1 MAEEREDFL
10 TEDADVP
17 GQKFCL
23 LSFLSPEK
31 VLANKDMFFFE
42 TFLKSF
48 ELSFRVKTFETYL
61 MNTIKGVNDKLN
73 SEADAAD
80 LKDLSGVAQTL
91 RDSRVRVDT
100 VMDSLQKYFKAKQDD
115 LTSTK
120 LKELYDD
127 FMFANKVK
135 LEEEFFTLNEFR
147 TSVRGLKIRGSYNS
161 KEEAVARSKKLQRSD
176 PVHNIFVA
184 EVGKWLPWDPAPS
197 DVPEQEYA
205 EEQLNTL
212 MKKYKENEEAR
223 ELFEREN
230 RETASKKKSID
241 VKPSENTVAEGSA
254 GAEGAEGAEGVAG
267 AAANPEYHSMFGSDG
282 PADLAIARKMAAKNL
297 D

>member
-10 TEDADVP
+10 MEDADVP

-31 VLANKDMFFFE
+31 LLANKDMFFFE

-73 SEADAAD
+73 SDADAAD
-80 LKDLSGVAQTL
+80 LKDLSGVAQSL
-91 RDSRVRVDT
+91 RDSRIRVDN
-100 VMDSLQKYFKAKQDD
+100 VMDSLQKYFKEKQTD
-115 LTSTK
+115 LTTTK

-127 FMFANKVK
+127 FMFANKEK
-135 LEEEFFTLNEFR
+135 LEEEFFTRNEFR
-147 TSVRGLKIRGSYNS
+147 TSVRGLKVRGSYNS

-176 PVHNIFVA
+176 PIHNIFVA
-184 EVGKWLPWDPAPS
+184 EVGKWLPWDPMPS
-197 DVPEQEYA
+197 EVQEQEYA

-230 RETASKKKSID
+230 RETASKKKTVE
-241 VKPSENTVAEGSA
+241 VKSPENTKTSETTL
-254 GAEGAEGAEGVAG
+254 E
-267 AAANPEYHSMFGSDG
+267 NPEYHSMFGSDG
-282 PADLAIARKMAAKNL
+282 PADLAIARKMAASNL

>member
-1 MAEEREDFL
+1 M
-10 TEDADVP
+10 EDADVP

-31 VLANKDMFFFE
+31 VLAKKDNFFFE
-42 TFLKSF
+42 KFLKSF

-61 MNTIKGVNDKLN
+61 MSTIKGVNDKLN
-73 SEADAAD
+73 ADADAAD
-80 LKDLSGVAQTL
+80 AKDLSGVAQTL
-91 RDSRVRVDT
+91 RDARVRVD
-100 VMDSLQKYFKAKQDD
+100 VIMDSLQKYYKEKQTD
-115 LTSTK
+115 LTSSK

-127 FMFANKVK
+127 FMFANKEK

-147 TSVRGLKIRGSYNS
+147 TSVRGLKVRGSYNS
-161 KEEAVARSKKLQRSD
+161 KEEAVARSKKLQRAD
-176 PVHNIFVA
+176 PIHNIFVA

-197 DVPEQEYA
+197 EVAEQEYA

-223 ELFEREN
+223 EMFEREN
-230 RETASKKKSID
+230 RATATKKK
-241 VKPSENTVAEGSA
+241 PTV
-254 GAEGAEGAEGVAG
+254 GADGEAPALSDLPGAST
-267 AAANPEYHSMFGSDG
+267 ANPEYHSMFGADG
-282 PADLAIARKMAAKNL
+282 PADLAIARKMEAKNTV

>member
-10 TEDADVP
+10 MEDADVP

-31 VLANKDMFFFE
+31 VLAKKDLFFFDK
-42 TFLKSF
+42 FLKSF

-61 MNTIKGVNDKLN
+61 MSQIKTINDKLN
-73 SEADAAD
+73 TEADAAD
-80 LKDLSGVAQTL
+80 AKDLSGAAQTL
-91 RDSRVRVDT
+91 RDARVRVDL
-100 VMDSLQKYFKAKQDD
+100 VMDSLQAYYKQKQDD
-115 LTSTK
+115 LTSSK
-120 LKELYDD
+120 LKENFED
-127 FMFANKVK
+127 FMFTNKEK

-147 TSVRGLKIRGSYNS
+147 TSVRGLKVRGSYNS
-161 KEEAVARSKKLQRSD
+161 KEEAVARSKKLQRAD
-176 PVHNIFVA
+176 PIHNIFVA

-223 ELFEREN
+223 EEFEREN
-230 RETASKKKSID
+230 RASASKKKPTVGTD
-241 VKPSENTVAEGSA
+241 GAAPEAVAPSEMPSSA
-254 GAEGAEGAEGVAG
+254 VGG
-267 AAANPEYHSMFGSDG
+267 PEYHSMFGGDG
-282 PADLAIARKMAAKNL
+282 PADLAIARKMERDGAN
-297 D
+297 

>member
-1 MAEEREDFL
+1 MAQEREDFL
-10 TEDADVP
+10 MEDADVP

-31 VLANKDMFFFE
+31 VLANKDNFFFE
-42 TFLKSF
+42 KFLKSF

-61 MNTIKGVNDKLN
+61 MNTVKGVNDKLN
-73 SEADAAD
+73 AEADAAD
-80 LKDLSGVAQTL
+80 AKDLSGAAQTL
-91 RDSRVRVDT
+91 RDARVRVDT
-100 VMDSLQKYFKAKQDD
+100 VMDSLQKYFKEKQSD
-115 LTSTK
+115 LTQTK

-127 FMFANKVK
+127 FMFANKEK

-147 TSVRGLKIRGSYNS
+147 TSVRGLKVRGSYNS
-161 KEEAVARSKKLQRSD
+161 KEEAVARSKKLQRAD
-176 PVHNIFVA
+176 PIHNIFVA
-184 EVGKWLPWDPAPS
+184 EVGKWLPWDPAPA

-230 RETASKKKSID
+230 REASKKKTVELKST
-241 VKPSENTVAEGSA
+241 ENAVTDASGTA
-254 GAEGAEGAEGVAG
+254 D
-267 AAANPEYHSMFGSDG
+267 YHSMFGADG
-282 PADLAIARKMAAKNL
+282 PADLAIARKMGGAAL
-297 D
+297 